1 MLDTYVSGQGGTSLD
16 VVDVDGDGDLDL
28 WVGSTVPE
36 PALHLNNGA
45 GKFTARPGALP
56 QACSAKH
63 ARFADVDND
72 GDADMLMLCTDM
84 LLYVNS
90 GNSEFAKMT
99 NWLQNEDG
107 TSPEGGFTR
116 LWNAEFTDV
125 DNDNDLDILV
135 ETETGWAL
143 LLNSARGEAVE
154 AAKLLDPG
162 TGGSSYPIEAAAFGD
177 VNGDGYPD
185 LFVASSMVRRARG
198 HMRGR
203 VGSAV

>member
-1 MLDTYVSGQGGTSLD
+1 
-16 VVDVDGDGDLDL
+16 
-28 WVGSTVPE
+28 
-36 PALHLNNGA
+36 
-45 GKFTARPGALP
+45 
-56 QACSAKH
+56 
-63 ARFADVDND
+63 
-72 GDADMLMLCTDM
+72 MLCTDM

-90 GNSEFAKMT
+90 GNGEFAKMT